1 MAKDDF
7 IEETLKFDVDR
18 QTFEIDVNS
27 ITRIGL
33 ENLLTIIQYII
44 IMENNHNFNQLEY
57 LKNQLKYLIFG
68 EDEKLHQGLESGIL
82 YSIYETSMI

>member
-7 IEETLKFDVDR
+7 IEETLKFDVDC

-33 ENLLTIIQYII
+33 ENLLTIIQCII

-68 EDEKLHQGLESGIL
+68 EDEKLHHDLESGIL

>member
-1 MAKDDF
+1 
-7 IEETLKFDVDR
+7 
-18 QTFEIDVNS
+18 
-27 ITRIGL
+27 
-33 ENLLTIIQYII
+33 
-44 IMENNHNFNQLEY
+44 MENNHNFNQLEY